1 MRYSRQVLFEKIGSQ
16 GQEKISKASV
26 LILGLGATGSNS
38 AELLTRAGIGS
49 LTLIDRDII
58 EESNL
63 QRQTLF
69 KESDISLPK
78 AFVAKKNLEEIN
90 SNIKIKAYFKDIND
104 KNISEIIKKPDLI
117 LDCCDNMQTRFLLDE
132 YCYKNNIPWIYL
144 GIIESTGML
153 FKIVPKKTPSFK
165 DIFKELSQ
173 PIDSCDISGVLNTT
187 ASFGSSLQVTEAL
200 KHLTSQAPNKEL
212 IFFDVWKSKIQN
224 IKINHKPGIF
234 ESFPYLNGEKSNE
247 NIKLCGTGSYQ
258 LNGPKLNLKEVSDK
272 LKKLG
277 EVKLNEFCLIF
288 KELTIFED
296 GRVLIKADDEKRAKS
311 LYAKYIGY

>member
-16 GQEKISKASV
+16 GQERISKANV

-38 AELLTRAGIGS
+38 AELLARAGIGN

-153 FKIVPKKTPSFK
+153 FKIVPKKTPSLK
-165 DIFKELSQ
+165 EVFKEINEPL
-173 PIDSCDISGVLNTT
+173 DSCDASGVLNTI
-187 ASFGSSLQVTEAL
+187 APFASSLQVTEAI
-200 KHLTSQAPNKEL
+200 KHITSHPATKEL
-212 IFFDVWKSKIQN
+212 LYFDIWKHKVQKIKVKKSPNFIYQ
-224 IKINHKPGIF
+224 
-234 ESFPYLNGEKSNE
+234 FPYLNGERESNAVQ
-247 NIKLCGTGSYQ
+247 LCGTNTFQ
-258 LNGPKLNLKEVSDK
+258 LRGPRLKLEQVANK
-272 LKKLG
+272 LKKIG
-277 EVKLNEFCLIF
+277 EVISNQYCIKFN
-288 KELTIFED
+288 ELTIFED
-296 GRVLIKADDEKRAKS
+296 GRVLIKADD
-311 LYAKYIGY
+311 

>member
-1 MRYSRQVLFEKIGSQ
+1 MRYSRQVLFEKIGQ
-16 GQEKISKASV
+16 EGQEKISKAN
-26 LILGLGATGSNS
+26 IAIIGMGATGSNS
-38 AELLTRAGIGS
+38 AELLARAGIGS

-69 KESDISLPK
+69 RESDISLPK
-78 AFVAKKNLEEIN
+78 AFVAKEKLEKIN
-90 SNIKIKAYFKDIND
+90 SKIKIKAYFKDINY
-104 KNISEIIKKPDLI
+104 KNIEELKKPDLI

-132 YCYKNNIPWIYL
+132 YCYKNNIPWIYT

-173 PIDSCDISGVLNTT
+173 PIDSCDVSGVLNTT

-200 KHLTSQAPNKEL
+200 KHLTSQYSDKEL
-212 IFFDVWKSKIQN
+212 IFFDVWKNKIQK

-234 ESFPYLNGEKSNE
+234 GSFPYLNGEKSNE

-288 KELTIFED
+288 KELIIFED
-296 GRVLIKADDEKRAKS
+296 GRVLIKADNEKRAKS
-311 LYAKYIGY
+311 LYTKYIVY

>member
-1 MRYSRQVLFEKIGSQ
+1 MRYSRQVLFEKIGQ
-16 GQEKISKASV
+16 EGQEKISKAN
-26 LILGLGATGSNS
+26 IAIIGMGATGSNS
-38 AELLTRAGIGS
+38 AELLARAGIGS

-69 KESDISLPK
+69 KESDISMPK
-78 AFVAKKNLEEIN
+78 AFIAKERLEEIN
-90 SNIKIKAYFKDIND
+90 SKIKIKAHFKDIND

-200 KHLTSQAPNKEL
+200 KHLTSQYSDKEL
-212 IFFDVWKSKIQN
+212 IFFDVWKNKIQK

-234 ESFPYLNGEKSNE
+234 GSFPYLNGEKSNE

-288 KELTIFED
+288 KELIIFED
-296 GRVLIKADDEKRAKS
+296 GRVLIKADNEKRAKS
-311 LYAKYIGY
+311 LYTKYIVY